1 MTPLL
6 SVLLGLSLP
15 AAALCLLTPLLHRPP
30 FAAILARLFLLP
42 SSSFFLLNGSGDAAP
57 FRRSLTRLVQLDYAF
72 PGLFPALG
80 FAILAAWLTGAAV
93 GAAGPTFL
101 QRGFKGRDLLKPNR
115 ARDHFIPE
123 TMGLPAA
130 CISILLLYLFIPFR
144 YVSPS
149 TFSSG
154 LGGAAASTR
163 AFLYTGS
170 SAWEGAGLPRPSAL
184 LSPRQLAEN
193 LGVGIKSVA
202 SLAASHPAAQHSA
215 DGGWSGNLAGRAD
228 LPHHELAAFLSAC
241 LSLSSAT
248 MLGFLDDVFDIRW
261 RYKLPIPLVSSV
273 PLLVVYYTG
282 GGGTHVVVPGFLK
295 AIIGGGL
302 IDLGPLYYLYI
313 SLLSTF
319 CTNSINILAG
329 INGVEVGQSL
339 VIALSL
345 VCNDLLYLDERAG
358 EGGSRSSV
366 ELVGRHLFSLS
377 LLIPF
382 VGTCIGL
389 LYWNRYPSRVFI
401 GDTFCY
407 FAGQMLAVAG
417 VLGHFSKTLLL
428 FFIPQ
433 IFNFLLSCP
442 QLFGLV
448 YCPRHR
454 VPHVDAETMNVH
466 PSLAIFA
473 AKASK
478 PSAKPR
484 STGFKASLTSTILR
498 LFELLHFVVLIRAPA
513 SSAAEKNG
521 SENGHDASRHHDS
534 PETRVI
540 ASTNLTV
547 LNAIL
552 VLRGVRPRL
561 DLVRADELRVL
572 ARELG
577 LVVEGKRRSGASEAV
592 ETEPLSADEEAALR
606 SKLHTL
612 SYTGAHFA
620 PPLLIDNNN
629 NNSSSKAD
637 SGRRAKERTSM
648 TELGLW
654 WHVMGVQALGS
665 ALAFSV
671 RYWLA
676 PVVFP
681 QF

>member
-1 MTPLL
+1 MTALL

-15 AAALCLLTPLLHRPP
+15 SAVLLLLTPLLHRPP
-30 FAAILARLFLLP
+30 FAAILARVLLLP
-42 SSSFFLLNGSGDAAP
+42 PSFVSGNNATKLHSALSRLL
-57 FRRSLTRLVQLDYAF
+57 QLDYAF

-80 FAILAAWLTGAAV
+80 FAIVAAWCTGAAV
-93 GAAGPTFL
+93 GSARQVFL
-101 QRGFKGRDLLKPNR
+101 ERGFKGRDLLKPR
-115 ARDHFIPE
+115 RKLDHFIPE

-130 CISILLLYLFIPFR
+130 CITILLLYLFIPLR

-149 TFSSG
+149 TFSMG
-154 LGGAAASTR
+154 EGGASGAAR
-163 AFLYTGS
+163 AAFLYTGYGPHLYN
-170 SAWEGAGLPRPSAL
+170 AMLALPLPRPPSAL
-184 LSPRQLAEN
+184 RMNPRQIAEN

-202 SLAASHPAAQHSA
+202 AISKSTAHQSLNP
-215 DGGWSGNLAGRAD
+215 DGGWSGDLAGRAN
-228 LPHHELAAFLSAC
+228 LPHHELAAFLGAC

-248 MLGFLDDVFDIRW
+248 MLGLLDDVFDIRW
-261 RYKLPIPLVSSV
+261 RYKLPIPIVSSV

-295 AIIGGGL
+295 SLIGGGL

-319 CTNSINILAG
+319 CTHSINILAG
-329 INGVEVGQSL
+329 INGVEVGQAL

-345 VCNDLLYLDERAG
+345 VVNDVLYLDERAG
-358 EGGSRSSV
+358 ESGSRSSI

-377 LLIPF
+377 LLVPF

-428 FFIPQ
+428 FFLPQ

-454 VPHVDAETMNVH
+454 VPHVDAETMGLH

-473 AKASK
+473 IKSGEGANTTQGGKA
-478 PSAKPR
+478 
-484 STGFKASLTSTILR
+484 GLKASLTAVILR
-498 LFELLHFVVLIRAPA
+498 LFEMLRLVALVRLPSESEGGADANGTKDREG
-513 SSAAEKNG
+513 SKNEG
-521 SENGHDASRHHDS
+521 K
-534 PETRVI
+534 VI
-540 ASTNLTV
+540 ACTNLTL
-547 LNAIL
+547 LNALL

-561 DLVRADELRVL
+561 DLVRTDELPIL
-572 ARELG
+572 ASELG
-577 LVVEGKRRSGASEAV
+577 L
-592 ETEPLSADEEAALR
+592 TLPLTTSTH
-606 SKLHTL
+606 S
-612 SYTGAHFA
+612 SV
-620 PPLLIDNNN
+620 P
-629 NNSSSKAD
+629 SSSVEDEASLRRKLRDLSVRA
-637 SGRRAKERTSM
+637 SGGVRVS
-648 TELGLW
+648 ELELW
-654 WHVMGVQALGS
+654 VYMMGVQVLGS
-665 ALAFSV
+665 LAAFSV

-681 QF
+681 QA

>member
-1 MTPLL
+1 MTALL
-6 SVLLGLSLP
+6 SVLLALSLP
-15 AAALCLLTPLLHRPP
+15 SALLCLLTPLLHRPP
-30 FAAILARLFLLP
+30 FAAVLTRVLP
-42 SSSFFLLNGSGDAAP
+42 FFIPSPDVSAANKDNKLH
-57 FRRSLTRLVQLDYAF
+57 SALSRLVQLDYAF
-72 PGLFPALG
+72 PGLFPAIG

-93 GAAGPTFL
+93 GAARDVFL
-101 QRGFKGRDLLKPNR
+101 QRGFKGRDLLKPR
-115 ARDHFIPE
+115 RRSDHFIPE

-130 CISILLLYLFIPFR
+130 CITILLLYLFIPFR

-149 TFSSG
+149 TFSTADGGLSG
-154 LGGAAASTR
+154 ATR
-163 AFLYTGS
+163 AAFLYKGYYKGYGPHLFT
-170 SAWEGAGLPRPSAL
+170 ALPRPSAL
-184 LSPRQLAEN
+184 RINPRQIAEN

-202 SLAASHPAAQHSA
+202 ALSPSTQQALNP
-215 DGGWSGNLAGRAD
+215 DGGWSGDLAGRAD
-228 LPHHELAAFLSAC
+228 LPHHELAAFLGAC

-295 AIIGGGL
+295 SLIGGGL

-329 INGVEVGQSL
+329 INGVEVGQAL

-345 VCNDLLYLDERAG
+345 VVNDLLYLDERAG
-358 EGGSRSSV
+358 EVGSRSSV

-377 LLIPF
+377 LLVPF

-428 FFIPQ
+428 FFLPQ

-454 VPHVDAETMNVH
+454 VPHVDAETMGLH
-466 PSLAIFA
+466 PSLAIFG
-473 AKASK
+473 
-478 PSAKPR
+478 AKPQKGLQR
-484 STGFKASLTSTILR
+484 GEGKAGFKASLTAVILR
-498 LFELLHFVVLIRAPA
+498 IFELLRLAALVRVPEEEAGSVDLNGIKGGER
-513 SSAAEKNG
+513 SKSAKG
-521 SENGHDASRHHDS
+521 KG
-534 PETRVI
+534 RVI
-540 ASTNLTV
+540 ACTNLTI

-552 VLRGVRPRL
+552 VMRGSRPRP
-561 DLVRADELRVL
+561 DLARADELPIL
-572 ARELG
+572 AAEFG
-577 LVVEGKRRSGASEAV
+577 IPVSSAAQPSSTTTTTAGTA
-592 ETEPLSADEEAALR
+592 LSAEDEAALR
-606 SKLHTL
+606 RKLRKL
-612 SYTGAHFA
+612 CEGGRSSNKEGAVKVSEF
-620 PPLLIDNNN
+620 
-629 NNSSSKAD
+629 
-637 SGRRAKERTSM
+637 
-648 TELGLW
+648 GLW
-654 WHVMGVQALGS
+654 VYVMGVQVVGS
-665 ALAFSV
+665 VLAFSV

-681 QF
+681 HF